1 MEELKANKADVVKY
15 YRNADEET
23 QDMLRKLFG
32 ADVFKR
38 DWREINSYRIACEEL
53 GITPAP
59 QVENDDRPEYARMA
73 GAVMKLMTIYEAI
86 NGEQGWYDKDGI
98 GHFPVF
104 MLYKQKE
111 MDELGEQECKRR
123 NIRLLAS
130 AIGYD
135 SEITGIRCASTT
147 AGGTAAIANFGFP
160 MCLNS
165 EEKARFVGK
174 HFFELCCAYYGLT
187 LKK

>member
-32 ADVFKR
+32 EDAFKT
-38 DWREINSYRIACEEL
+38 DWREITSYKKACEAL

-59 QVENDDRPEYARMA
+59 MVENNDRPEYARMA
-73 GAVMKLMTIYEAI
+73 GAMMKLLTICEAI
-86 NGEQGWYDKDGI
+86 NGEQGWYNEDGVGYYPAFI
-98 GHFPVF
+98 
-104 MLYKQKE
+104 LYTQKE
-111 MDELGEQECKRR
+111 MDKLGEQECKLR
-123 NIRLLAS
+123 NIKLLAAAS
-130 AIGYD
+130 AGY
-135 SEITGIRCASTT
+135 SEYAGVRYASTYPRGAT
-147 AGGTAAIANFGFP
+147 TFAYYGFP
-160 MCLNS
+160 LNLNS
-165 EEKARFVGK
+165 AGKAKFVGE